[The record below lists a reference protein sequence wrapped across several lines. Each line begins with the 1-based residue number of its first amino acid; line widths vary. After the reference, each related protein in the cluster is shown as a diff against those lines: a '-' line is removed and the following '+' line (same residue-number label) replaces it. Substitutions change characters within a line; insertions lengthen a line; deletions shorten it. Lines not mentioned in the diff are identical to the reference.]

1 MSNCCGLPKE
11 VCEISSS
18 CPRCKE
24 RGQQVARETVSA
36 MAELTVPAALLAH
49 ESFRYCTTQT
59 CPVVYY
65 ADGEAV
71 LETRDLRV
79 LLNAKE
85 SGLDVPL
92 CYCFGHTR
100 RSIADELAATG
111 KSTASATI
119 AREIKAGRC
128 ACEVK
133 NPSGRCCLGEV
144 RAYEKLAAE
153 RES

>member
-1 MSNCCGLPKE
+1 MSDCCGPDKE
-11 VCEISSS
+11 KCEISKS

-24 RGQQVARETVSA
+24 RGQQVARETVGA
-36 MAELTVPAALLAH
+36 MAKLTVPAALLSH
-49 ESFRYCTTQT
+49 ESFRYCATQT

-65 ADGEAV
+65 ADSEAV
-71 LETRDLRV
+71 LETRDVRV
-79 LLNAKE
+79 RVNAKD

-92 CYCFGHTR
+92 CYCFSHTR
-100 RSIADELAATG
+100 GSIADELAATG
-111 KSTASATI
+111 KSTASASV

-153 RES
+153 PGR